1 MFSKV
6 GKKSVKSADVIAARK
21 SGYTGILPDTKLVSR
36 RVEIGYSATGIPD
49 VLSVTSISDFVSE
62 EGMK

>member
-6 GKKSVKSADVIAARK
+6 GKKSVMLADVIAERK

-36 RVEIGYSATGIPD
+36 RVETGYSATGIPD
-49 VLSVTSISDFVSE
+49 VLSVTSISDFVSQ